1 MSKNIIRKPNLKE
14 NRENTILS
22 TLSFTRKPFTEPN
35 EDDIF
40 QIYIPYRIYADY
52 KKQEKNICVILKYFQ
67 DNYDPDL
74 TPVLL
79 DVDYLEEI
87 ERIQLQVCEIDE
99 EMLYTDRCNLIRGAQ
114 QSLYRALEERLKE
127 FYQDFSIQNGDSFLK
142 EYINSKE

>member
-1 MSKNIIRKPNLKE
+1 MLKNRIRKPKPQE
-14 NRENTILS
+14 GILA

-35 EDDIF
+35 EDDVF
-40 QIYIPYRIYADY
+40 QIYIPDHIYADY
-52 KKQEKNICVILKYFQ
+52 KKQENNIYVILKYFQ
-67 DNYDPDL
+67 DNYDPDSNL

-79 DVDYLEEI
+79 DVEYLEEI
-87 ERIQLQVCEIDE
+87 ERIQLQICEIDE

-114 QSLYRALEERLKE
+114 QSLYKELEERLKE